1 MIYFDAETLGEL
13 QKRFW
18 GICHEKLSH
27 RLPEEFIEWLQETDF
42 FSAPAS
48 RCYHM
53 DCEGGLLAHS
63 LNVYDRLCDMVTAG
77 DVLEGYY
84 EETIAIVALFHDLCK
99 INTYQPGF
107 RNQKQPDGT
116 WAKVPTYTFRKND
129 LPMGHGE
136 KSVYLLLKH
145 GVQLTDEEALAI
157 RWHMGAYDN
166 AVKGGSRD
174 MNEALSKS
182 ALALA
187 IQQADMRATYWD
199 EG

>member
-1 MIYFDAETLGEL
+1 MSYFDAETLGEM
-13 QKRFW
+13 QTRFW
-18 GICHEKLSH
+18 KICYEKLSD
-27 RLPEEFIEWLQETDF
+27 RLPQKFIEWIQETDF
-42 FSAPAS
+42 FTAPAS

-63 LNVYDRLCDMVTAG
+63 LNVYDRLCDMVKPG
-77 DVLEGYY
+77 DVMEEYY
-84 EETIAIVALFHDLCK
+84 DDTIAIVALFHDLCK
-99 INTYQPGF
+99 INTYQRSF
-107 RNQKQPDGT
+107 RNQKQPDGK
-116 WAKVPTYTFRKND
+116 WVQVPTYTFKTD

-145 GVQLTDEEALAI
+145 GVDLSDEEALAI

-166 AVKGGSRD
+166 AVKGGCRD